1 MRRRT
6 AWWALAVYGL
16 AVAAVV
22 FAPVGPSLKGVPLPG
37 WLHAGAI
44 DAAANVA
51 IFVPG
56 GFLVAQLLPRGRR
69 WLAVAICCGVSATIE
84 AVQAFFLPE
93 RSGNVRDVVTNTTG
107 ALIGMLAFIVWLR
120 VLGPRGLARSTDASP
135 HVSESSTRSYEESP
149 WASQ

>member
-22 FAPVGPSLKGVPLPG
+22 FAPVGPSFKGIPLPG
-37 WLHAGAI
+37 WLHASAI

-51 IFVPG
+51 IFVPV
-56 GFLVAQLLPRGRR
+56 GFLIAQLLPRGRR
-69 WLAVAICCGVSATIE
+69 WLAVVICCGVSATIE
-84 AVQAFFLPE
+84 TVQTFFLSE

-107 ALIGMLAFIVWLR
+107 GIIGMLTFIVWLR
-120 VLGPRGLARSTDASP
+120 VLGPRRLARPAGSSR
-135 HVSESSTRSYEESP
+135 HVPESSTRSYEESP